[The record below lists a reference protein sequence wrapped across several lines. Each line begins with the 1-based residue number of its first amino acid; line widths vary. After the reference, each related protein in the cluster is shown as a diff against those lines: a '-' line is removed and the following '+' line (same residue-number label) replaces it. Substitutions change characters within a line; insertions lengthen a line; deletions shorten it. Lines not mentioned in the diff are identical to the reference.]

1 MKLYYNKPTQ
11 VKFMDYFGTIHTGIA
26 YKDEIICACC
36 GGVYEIEDLLLR
48 RPQEVKELEFWV
60 DFTHEIDE

>member
-1 MKLYYNKPTQ
+1 
-11 VKFMDYFGTIHTGIA
+11 MDYDCTIHTGIA
-26 YKDEIICACC
+26 YKNEIICACC

-48 RPQEVKELEFWV
+48 RPQEIKEWEFWV